1 MKALVRFGD
10 FTLDG
15 DSREL
20 RGSRGGVHLSPKAF
34 DLLEALVEKRPRVLT
49 KAELHDRLWATTF
62 VSESSLAGLVKEI
75 RKALGDRVRQPT
87 FLRTVH
93 GFGYAFCGTV
103 VEAAATVAGAERQR
117 TCRLVCGPHE
127 FLLALGENV
136 LGRVETAAA
145 WIDSA
150 TVSRRHARIVV
161 SSEGATIEDLGS
173 KNGTHVG
180 GRRLSGLVALADGDE
195 VRLGSVDMTFRV
207 SPGTGPTET
216 YAGPRVE

>member
-1 MKALVRFGD
+1 MNAVVRFGD
-10 FTLDG
+10 WTLDH

-20 RGSRGGVHLSPKAF
+20 RGPRGGVHLSPKAF
-34 DLLEALVEKRPRVLT
+34 DLLEALMESRPRVLS
-49 KAELHDRLWATTF
+49 KSELRDRLWANTF
-62 VSESSLAGLVKEI
+62 VSESSLSGLVKEI
-75 RKALGDRVRQPT
+75 RKALGDPVRRPA
-87 FLRTVH
+87 FVRTVH
-93 GFGYAFCGTV
+93 RHGYAFCGTV
-103 VEAAATVAGAERQR
+103 FEAAAPAGTHAQR

-161 SSEGATIEDLGS
+161 SSEGATLEDLGS
-173 KNGTHVG
+173 KNGTYLG
-180 GRRLSGLVALADGDE
+180 GRRLESPAALADGDE
-195 VRLGSVDMTFRV
+195 IRLGSVSLTFRL

-216 YAGPRVE
+216 DAGPRAGP